1 MYINISFLRS
11 LEMAKQKP
19 VQKEVYEMEA
29 GKVKQTYA
37 EKNRER
43 TKIIMDFITVLQKA
57 GYDPEEVK
65 GYSFGEMKA
74 ITKFLATHGK
84 K

>member
-1 MYINISFLRS
+1 
-11 LEMAKQKP
+11 MAKRKM
-19 VQKEVYEMEA
+19 MEEKGVVV
-29 GKVKQTYA
+29 GKIKQTYA
-37 EKNRER
+37 EKNQER

-65 GYSFGEMKA
+65 GYNLGEMKA
-74 ITKFLATHGK
+74 ITKFLTTHGK